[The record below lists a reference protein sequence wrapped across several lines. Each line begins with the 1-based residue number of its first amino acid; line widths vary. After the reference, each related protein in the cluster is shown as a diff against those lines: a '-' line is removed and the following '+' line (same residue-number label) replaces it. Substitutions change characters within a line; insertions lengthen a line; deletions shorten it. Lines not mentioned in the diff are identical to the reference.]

1 MRQAPFPLQGSEGAE
16 EEPQDVLALLFFVL
30 RLSFFPPAVM
40 AHKAKPPQQFQ
51 KYFLALWRLSL
62 HNEDRVRIKEG
73 ELLLSSPFSCQK
85 EASSLDLNPNK
96 MTFFLLFCFLTSS
109 DDQRI

>member
-30 RLSFFPPAVM
+30 HLSFFPPAVT

-73 ELLLSSPFSCQK
+73 GAAPFFSIQLS
-85 EASSLDLNPNK
+85 E
-96 MTFFLLFCFLTSS
+96 
-109 DDQRI
+109 RG